1 MTGRPL
7 RIALTG
13 GLATGKS
20 FCLAAFARLGAP
32 VIDADTLARAAVEP
46 GTPGLALVVRR
57 FGTGVLAADGRL
69 SRDALSRLVF
79 KDADAR
85 RDLEA
90 IVHPEVYAGIRRW
103 FDELTGAPAG
113 VAEIPLLYET
123 DHAGDFDRVVVAA
136 CSRDEQKRRAMARDG
151 LERVGSR
158 ASARRAASR
167 STSSASEP
175 TTSWTRAGHWR
186 RQSGRCARFGKS
198 TWVRQLN
205 YVKT

>member
-1 MTGRPL
+1 VTGRPI

-13 GLATGKS
+13 GIATGKS
-20 FCLAAFARLGAP
+20 YCLDAFARIGAP

-57 FGTGVLAADGRL
+57 FGSGVLAADGRL
-69 SRDALSRLVF
+69 NREALGRLVF

-103 FDELTGAPAG
+103 FDQLSGAPAG

-151 LERVGSR
+151 LSEAEAERRLDAQLPIDVKRQRADAVVDTGGSLAETERQVR
-158 ASARRAASR
+158 AIW
-167 STSSASEP
+167 EKLL
-175 TTSWTRAGHWR
+175 G
-186 RQSGRCARFGKS
+186 GVLRFP
-198 TWVRQLN
+198 
-205 YVKT
+205 

>member
-13 GLATGKS
+13 GIATGKLY
-20 FCLAAFARLGAP
+20 CLAAFARFGAP
-32 VIDADTLARAAVEP
+32 VIDADALARGAVAP
-46 GTPGLALVVRR
+46 GTEGLSLVVRR
-57 FGTGVLAADGRL
+57 FGTGVLGPDGQL
-69 SRDALSRLVF
+69 NRDALARLIF

-103 FDELTGAPAG
+103 FEGLAGGAPAG

-151 LERVGSR
+151 LSESEVERRLAAQMPIEVKR
-158 ASARRAASR
+158 ARADAVVD
-167 STSSASEP
+167 TGG
-175 TTSWTRAGHWR
+175 TRAETE
-186 RQSGRCARFGKS
+186 RQ
-198 TWVRQLN
+198 VRAIWKKH
-205 YVKT
+205 VG

>member
-1 MTGRPL
+1 MTGRPI

-13 GLATGKS
+13 GIATGKS
-20 FCLAAFARLGAP
+20 YCLAAFARLGAP

-46 GTPGLALVVRR
+46 GRPGLALVVRR
-57 FGTGVLAADGRL
+57 FGSGVLAADGGLNRE
-69 SRDALSRLVF
+69 ALGRLVF
-79 KDADAR
+79 KDVDAR

-103 FDELTGAPAG
+103 FDQLSGAPAG

-151 LERVGSR
+151 LSEAEAERRLDAQLPIDVKRQRADAVVDTSGSLAETDRQVLAVWEKYVG
-158 ASARRAASR
+158 
-167 STSSASEP
+167 
-175 TTSWTRAGHWR
+175 
-186 RQSGRCARFGKS
+186 
-198 TWVRQLN
+198 
-205 YVKT
+205 

>member
-7 RIALTG
+7 RVALTG
-13 GLATGKS
+13 GIATGKS
-20 FCLAAFARLGAP
+20 YCLAAFARLGAP
-32 VIDADTLARAAVEP
+32 VIDADALARAAVGP

-57 FGTGVLAADGRL
+57 FGTGVLAADGRV
-69 SRDALSRLVF
+69 SRDVLARLIF
-79 KDADAR
+79 EDADAR

-103 FDELTGAPAG
+103 FDQLSGVPAG

-151 LERVGSR
+151 LSEAEAERRLDAQLPIDVKRERADEVVDTGGTLAETERQVREIWEKYVG
-158 ASARRAASR
+158 
-167 STSSASEP
+167 
-175 TTSWTRAGHWR
+175 
-186 RQSGRCARFGKS
+186 
-198 TWVRQLN
+198 
-205 YVKT
+205 

>member
-1 MTGRPL
+1 MTGRPI

-13 GLATGKS
+13 GIATGKS
-20 FCLAAFARLGAP
+20 YCLDAFARLGAP
-32 VIDADTLARAAVEP
+32 VIDADTLARGAVEP

-57 FGTGVLAADGRL
+57 FGSGVLAADGRL
-69 SRDALSRLVF
+69 NREALGRLVF

-103 FDELTGAPAG
+103 FDQLSGVPAG

-151 LERVGSR
+151 LSEAEAERRLDAQLPIDVKRQR
-158 ASARRAASR
+158 ADAVVDTGGTLAETERQVRALW
-167 STSSASEP
+167 EKLL
-175 TTSWTRAGHWR
+175 G
-186 RQSGRCARFGKS
+186 GVLRFS
-198 TWVRQLN
+198 
-205 YVKT
+205 

>member
-1 MTGRPL
+1 MTGRPI

-13 GLATGKS
+13 GIATGKS
-20 FCLAAFARLGAP
+20 YCLAAFARLGAP
-32 VIDADTLARAAVEP
+32 VIDADTLARDSVGP

-57 FGTGVLAADGRL
+57 FGSGVLAADGRL
-69 SRDALSRLVF
+69 NRDVLAGLIF

-103 FDELTGAPAG
+103 FERLAGAPAG

-151 LERVGSR
+151 LSEAEAERRLDAQLPIDVKRQRADAVVDTGGSLADTDRQVRAIWEEVVG
-158 ASARRAASR
+158 
-167 STSSASEP
+167 
-175 TTSWTRAGHWR
+175 GVL
-186 RQSGRCARFGKS
+186 RFS
-198 TWVRQLN
+198 
-205 YVKT
+205 